1 MDVRDSLVK
10 PLKFVWI
17 LSRRF
22 AHEYIVLGLSMEY
35 QASASP
41 SAAMMKDLARTVL
54 FPLAEATA
62 A

>member
-10 PLKFVWI
+10 PLKFARI

-22 AHEYIVLGLSMEY
+22 SYEYIVLGLSMEY

-41 SAAMMKDLARTVL
+41 SAAMTKDLARTVL
-54 FPLAEATA
+54 FPLAEATTA
-62 A
+62 